1 MKKIEI
7 IILLILSSLTFFSCK
22 DDEIVKINNDAASG
36 KISFVLNKPAYS
48 NYVLE
53 NANASSTMDSITCAQ
68 PNYGFTA
75 AVTYTTQVSLGST
88 FAEGTYSELAT
99 RGTTGEIVG
108 INVKEMNKALIAFNG
123 GAFSEP
129 LPDKTVYV
137 RLKAVISSASI
148 SATKDSLQVQP
159 LYSNA
164 ISLKIKPYIEPLDFY
179 YNVTTLRPWYIVG
192 LGGKWDNSVAGLGS
206 SLIPL
211 DVIDGKAYDP
221 GSGDGTFTTT
231 VYIKSSDSFK
241 LIRDVSAWSPSWA
254 MTGGVLK
261 YSGADNIT
269 VSANG
274 WYTITLNSI
283 DNKLTI
289 VAATSPTSSYA
300 KIGLVGDFEGWG
312 NGEVLF
318 TANTNAGG
326 HLWYATYTFTADNT
340 AVGGCKFRANSAWTD
355 DWGAPSP
362 DHRDERYRLASVN
375 GYKGKNI
382 AFKKG
387 SYTIIFNDIDGGYY
401 FIKK

>member
-1 MKKIEI
+1 MKRYNILFIVLLGI
-7 IILLILSSLTFFSCK
+7 IGFTSCEDKVDTVINSKAIDGSLSFK
-22 DDEIVKINNDAASG
+22 
-36 KISFVLNKPAYS
+36 LNQPQYS

-53 NANASSTMDSITCAQ
+53 VANSTKDLDSLTCVQ
-68 PNYGFTA
+68 PAYGFTA
-75 AVTYTTQVSLGST
+75 AVTYSTQVCGDANFAAGT
-88 FAEGTYSELAT
+88 FQTLPTTVNGEKVGVNTKEL
-99 RGTTGEIVG
+99 
-108 INVKEMNKALIAFNG
+108 NKALIAFNG
-123 GAFSEP
+123 GAFAEP
-129 LPDKTVYV
+129 LTFKTVYV
-137 RLKAVISSASI
+137 RLKAYISDASY
-148 SATKDSLQVQP
+148 STTKDSLIVKP

-164 ISLKIKPYIEPLDFY
+164 ISLKIKPYIEPLDYY
-179 YNVTTLRPWYIVG
+179 YNLTLRPWYIIG

-211 DVIDGKAYDP
+211 GVVDGKSYDP
-221 GSGDGTFTTT
+221 GTGDGTYSTT

-241 LIRDVSAWSPSWA
+241 LIRDVTAWSPSWA
-254 MTGGVLK
+254 MTGGLLK
-261 YSGADNIT
+261 YNGADNIT

-283 DNKLTI
+283 DSKLTI
-289 VAATSPTSSYA
+289 VATTAPTSSYA

-326 HLWYATYTFTADNT
+326 HLWYTTYTFVADN
-340 AVGGCKFRANSAWTD
+340 ASDGGCKFRANSAWTD
-355 DWGAPSP
+355 DWGAPSS
-362 DHRDERYRLASVN
+362 DHRDDKYRLASVGGN
-375 GYKGKNI
+375 KGKNI

>member
-1 MKKIEI
+1 MKKIKI
-7 IILLILSSLTFFSCK
+7 IILFILSSLTFFSCK
-22 DDEIVKINNDAASG
+22 DDEMLKINNDAAAG

-53 NANASSTMDSITCAQ
+53 NTNAASTMDSLTCVQ

-108 INVKEMNKALIAFNG
+108 INTKEMNKALIAFNG

-129 LPDKTVYV
+129 LQYQTVYV
-137 RLKAVISSASI
+137 RLKAVISSATI
-148 SATKDSLQVQP
+148 SATNDSLQVKP

-211 DVIDGKAYDP
+211 GVIDGKAYDP
-221 GSGDGTFTTT
+221 GTGDGTFTTT
-231 VYIKSSDSFK
+231 VYIKASDSFK
-241 LIRDVSAWSPSWA
+241 LIRDISAWTPSWA
-254 MTGGVLK
+254 MTSGILK
-261 YSGADNIT
+261 YNGNDNIT
-269 VSANG
+269 VTTDG
-274 WYTITLNSI
+274 WYNITLNSI

-289 VAATSPTSSYA
+289 VATTAPKSTYA
-300 KIGLVGDFEGWG
+300 SIGLIGEFNGWASDV
-312 NGEVLF
+312 NL
-318 TANTNAGG
+318 TSNTNVGN
-326 HLWYATYTFTADNT
+326 HLWYTTQTFTADYT
-340 AVGGCKFRANSAWTD
+340 SGGGCKFRVNGGWDTN
-355 DWGAPSP
+355 WGAARFPAGIGTPGGSNIP
-362 DHRDERYRLASVN
+362 
-375 GYKGKNI
+375 YKAGT
-382 AFKKG
+382 
-387 SYTIIFNDIDGGYY
+387 YTVIFNDIDACFY
-401 FIKK
+401 FVKH